1 MTFSYTVVIGH
12 VRLIFQVLANNKLY
26 AKLSKCRFG
35 VRKVDYLGHI
45 VSAEGVAAE
54 EEKVKAIW
62 DWLVPKTLKAL
73 RGFLGLAGYYKKY
86 VRGYSTLSSPL
97 TSLTKKNAFH
107 WSTEAQQAFN
117 ALKTALASPPV
128 LALPDFNQ
136 PFVIECDASA
146 SKIGA
151 ILIQSSNCIYQPGA

>member
-45 VSAEGVAAE
+45 VSAEGVAVDP
-54 EEKVKAIW
+54 EKVKAIW

-86 VRGYSTLSSPL
+86 
-97 TSLTKKNAFH
+97 
-107 WSTEAQQAFN
+107 
-117 ALKTALASPPV
+117 
-128 LALPDFNQ
+128 
-136 PFVIECDASA
+136 
-146 SKIGA
+146 
-151 ILIQSSNCIYQPGA
+151 